1 MLDRLGPDAP
11 VTCDACDADAFA
23 IAAAREETVTG
34 HVHLD
39 LRCGACGT
47 WQTRSLSYREA
58 ARFQEHHEAARRQIA
73 RVLVAM
79 LRADALGGAP
89 GR

>member
-1 MLDRLGPDAP
+1 MLDRLPPAAP

-23 IAAAREETVTG
+23 IAGTREETITG
-34 HVHLD
+34 HVRFA

-47 WQTRSLSYREA
+47 WQDRSLSFREA
-58 ARFQEHHEAARRQIA
+58 RLFREHHEATRRQIA

-79 LRADALGGAP
+79 LRADALGRAARP
-89 GR
+89 